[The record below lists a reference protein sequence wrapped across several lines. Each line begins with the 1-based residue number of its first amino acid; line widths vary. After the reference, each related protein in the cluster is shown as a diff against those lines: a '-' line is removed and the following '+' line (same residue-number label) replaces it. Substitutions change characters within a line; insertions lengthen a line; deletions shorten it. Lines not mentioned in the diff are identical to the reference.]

1 MQLPEAAHRR
11 PPLFDTEEPVPD
23 LEGGCY
29 EADRYHGNVKGLGCG
44 FFGSVTESQNAC
56 DRFCNRQVA
65 VLHEAGLGK
74 SGEGDWARLAKSGLL
89 QSVDPAYLQTHGFG
103 QAGGGAFTLD
113 EGLRPHLLRHAKQV
127 KKAYDRGT

>member
-1 MQLPEAAHRR
+1 MERRMPCTAPADAEVGVDELILPGA
-11 PPLFDTEEPVPD
+11 
-23 LEGGCY
+23 G
-29 EADRYHGNVKGLGCG
+29 
-44 FFGSVTESQNAC
+44 
-56 DRFCNRQVA
+56 
-65 VLHEAGLGK
+65 LHEAGLGK
-74 SGEGDWARLAKSGLL
+74 SGEGDRARLAKSGLL